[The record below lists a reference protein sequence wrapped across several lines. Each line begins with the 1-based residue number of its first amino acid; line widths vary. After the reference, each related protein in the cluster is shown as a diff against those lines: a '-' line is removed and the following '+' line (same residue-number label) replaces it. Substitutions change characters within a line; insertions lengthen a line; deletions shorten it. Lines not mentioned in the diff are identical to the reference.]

1 MSLNSS
7 QYIGKEYNDIYLH
20 LYLMISETPHPIIQ
34 KLSILACCLYLYTA
48 DIVLSVSMHTLNNI
62 LRDYYMIFFIPALVS
77 ARDSHI
83 KSDSEAGGLI
93 SGTIWKISW
102 HNLFITYF
110 TLTFF
115 KYLLL
120 YCRKDFLKW
129 QIAKINSLR
138 EFSLFNLQIFLLRVW
153 FQKDIKQC
161 RYV

>member
-1 MSLNSS
+1 MEKILLNILRCPWTHLNILETS
-7 QYIGKEYNDIYLH
+7 IMIYLH
-20 LYLMISETPHPIIQ
+20 LYLMTSETPHPIIQ
-34 KLSILACCLYLYTA
+34 KLSILACSLYLYTA

-77 ARDSHI
+77 AWDSHI
-83 KSDSEAGGLI
+83 KPDSETGGLI

-120 YCRKDFLKW
+120 YCRKDFWNDK
-129 QIAKINSLR
+129 LR
-138 EFSLFNLQIFLLRVW
+138 
-153 FQKDIKQC
+153 K
-161 RYV
+161 

>member
-1 MSLNSS
+1 MEKIILN
-7 QYIGKEYNDIYLH
+7 ILCCPWTHLDILEKNIMIYLH
-20 LYLMISETPHPIIQ
+20 LYLMTSETPHPIIQ

-83 KSDSEAGGLI
+83 KPDSEAGGLI

-110 TLTFF
+110 TLTFSSIYF
-115 KYLLL
+115 Y
-120 YCRKDFLKW
+120 
-129 QIAKINSLR
+129 IAEKIFEMTNC
-138 EFSLFNLQIFLLRVW
+138 EN
-153 FQKDIKQC
+153 K
-161 RYV
+161 